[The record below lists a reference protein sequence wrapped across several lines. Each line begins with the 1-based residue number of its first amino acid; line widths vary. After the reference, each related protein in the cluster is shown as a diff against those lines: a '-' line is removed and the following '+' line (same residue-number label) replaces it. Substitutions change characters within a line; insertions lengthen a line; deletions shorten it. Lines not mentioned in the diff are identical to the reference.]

1 MKTIGENIAS
11 RRAELGM
18 TQDLLAEKMNVTAQA
33 VSKWE
38 RDLSYPDVDTIK
50 RLAFLFGCSIDTLVN
65 GTSPTLQ
72 KDEPESVDKRI
83 VRVFTKAD
91 DTTIHVRIP
100 VACFEGI
107 FKVCRGIFEESDDLT
122 GFMPIMDFTPIM
134 EMIKSGVMGEIV
146 NLEQDGRTVVISVE
160 NYES

>member
-1 MKTIGENIAS
+1 
-11 RRAELGM
+11 ELGM

-100 VACFEGI
+100 VACFEEI
-107 FKVCRGIFEESDDLT
+107 FKFTGIFEDIDDLP
-122 GFMPIMDFTPIM
+122 GLLPIV